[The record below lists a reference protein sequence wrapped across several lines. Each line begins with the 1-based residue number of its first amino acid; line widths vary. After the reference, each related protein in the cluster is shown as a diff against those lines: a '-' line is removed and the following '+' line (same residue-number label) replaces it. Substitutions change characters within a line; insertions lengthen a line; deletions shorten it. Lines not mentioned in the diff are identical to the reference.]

1 MESGEHAYNTGN
13 APSCEAANKG
23 LDLVLNIEKRML
35 GGRWYGFS
43 TIKEEFTDGDYVF
56 MFITNKL
63 KKHTP

>member
-35 GGRWYGFS
+35 GGR
-43 TIKEEFTDGDYVF
+43 
-56 MFITNKL
+56 
-63 KKHTP
+63 